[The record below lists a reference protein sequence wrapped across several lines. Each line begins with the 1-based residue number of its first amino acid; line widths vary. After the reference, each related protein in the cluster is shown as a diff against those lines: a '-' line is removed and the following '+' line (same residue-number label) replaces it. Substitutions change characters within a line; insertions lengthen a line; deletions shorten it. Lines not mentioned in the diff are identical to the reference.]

1 MLAIFDQNLPT
12 DQVPIVE
19 AQRSMRCGPRLP
31 GTYSLLGAK
40 LVHTR
45 QQYIS
50 GKTVN
55 AARGGI
61 SESEQRRVVKSMSSG
76 VVQWTWLC
84 IPDPPLL
91 AMETLDKSLYPI
103 CKMAW
108 KLINSYHIK
117 LLRLNEHSTQ
127 HIVKCLTNGIIQA
140 LLKLIIEE
148 WVVWRHSQR
157 EQNNTRHGIKQS
169 HWI

>member
-1 MLAIFDQNLPT
+1 MNGEGLCYPQATQTFFLEDWMLAIFDQNLPT

-61 SESEQRRVVKSMSSG
+61 SESKQRRVVKSMSSG
-76 VVQWTWLC
+76 VVQ
-84 IPDPPLL
+84 
-91 AMETLDKSLYPI
+91 
-103 CKMAW
+103 
-108 KLINSYHIK
+108 
-117 LLRLNEHSTQ
+117 
-127 HIVKCLTNGIIQA
+127 
-140 LLKLIIEE
+140 
-148 WVVWRHSQR
+148 
-157 EQNNTRHGIKQS
+157 
-169 HWI
+169 